1 MKRRHAL
8 MPGAANSCEAQ
19 RLAAASNSGS
29 GNAISQLL
37 FSISSGN
44 AGHVGAVRLGA
55 SDGT

>member
-29 GNAISQLL
+29 AISQLL
-37 FSISSGN
+37 FSIPSGN